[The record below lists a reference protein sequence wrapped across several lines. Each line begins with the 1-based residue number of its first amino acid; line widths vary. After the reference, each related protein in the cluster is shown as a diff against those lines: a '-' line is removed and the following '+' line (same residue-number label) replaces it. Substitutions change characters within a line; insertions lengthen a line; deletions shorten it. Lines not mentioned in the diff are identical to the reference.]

1 MPSNT
6 IRIRANISGGIT
18 DIKTLISHPMTTGL
32 QKNKKTGK
40 IIPAHFIERV
50 TAEIDG
56 KTVFVAIWGIGISTN
71 PFLSFKVKG
80 GKPGQ
85 TLKLGW
91 VDNKGESDSI
101 TTKLS

>member
-6 IRIRANISGGIT
+6 IRIRAQINGGIT
-18 DIKTLISHPMTTGL
+18 DVKALIRHPMSIKIVNG
-32 QKNKKTGK
+32 KT
-40 IIPAHFIERV
+40 IPVKFIEQV
-50 TAEIDG
+50 TAEING
-56 KTVFVAIWGIGISTN
+56 KRVWLANWSSGVSKN

-80 GKPGQ
+80 GKPGD

-101 TTKLS
+101 ETKLS

>member
-6 IRIRANISGGIT
+6 IRIRAKITDGIT
-18 DIKTLISHPMTTGL
+18 DVKTLISHPMTTGL
-32 QKNKKTGK
+32 RKNKKTGK
-40 IIPAHFIERV
+40 KIPAYFIKRV

-56 KTVFVAIWGIGISTN
+56 KQVFIADWGIGISTN

-80 GKPGQ
+80 GKSGQ
-85 TLKLGW
+85 SLKLSW
-91 VDNKGESDSI
+91 VDNKGKSDSK